1 MTPARQSW
9 IVAVFLVLAAILQ
22 GRAAH
27 GLNIRG
33 AQPDLPLL
41 VLTCGATLVGNPR
54 AALLG
59 LLAGLLQAALLPLNV
74 GSEMASRTLAGAFA
88 GALGRIVIRDSVLT
102 PFLVVLAA
110 TLTGEG
116 IYLLLAPT
124 QFLQSWASVRVW
136 AVGVGGEAL
145 YNTALAL
152 PVYFLMRRLR
162 VGDVPEDPFALRG

>member
-1 MTPARQSW
+1 MTPVRQSLL
-9 IVAVFLVLAAILQ
+9 VAVFLVLAAVLQ

-41 VLTCGATLVGNPR
+41 VLACGATLVGNPR

-88 GALGRIVIRDSVLT
+88 GALGRIVIRDSLLT
-102 PFLVVLAA
+102 PLLVVLAA
-110 TLTGEG
+110 TLVAEG
-116 IYLLLAPT
+116 VYLLLAPG
-124 QFLQSWASVRVW
+124 QFLQSWASARAW
-136 AVGVGGEAL
+136 ALGAGGEAL

-152 PVYFLMRRLR
+152 PVYFLLRRLR
-162 VGDVPEDPFALRG
+162 VGDVREDPFALRG